1 MYKTNNNSFIGV
13 HSRNISEIFFTLLSW
28 LVAVAVVMRFINCKF
43 SYPIVKY
50 FLICE
55 SCAYTTREIEILIYL
70 SLFIFV
76 QLIVFKM
83 TPSEA
88 KTFKHTVKCK
98 LNDAD
103 KFTQV

>member
-1 MYKTNNNSFIGV
+1 MAI
-13 HSRNISEIFFTLLSW
+13 EIFIF
-28 LVAVAVVMRFINCKF
+28 F
-43 SYPIVKY
+43 
-50 FLICE
+50 
-55 SCAYTTREIEILIYL
+55 
-70 SLFIFV
+70 FIFL

-103 KFTQV
+103 KFTEVQKLKMFFNQQEYWWTEF

>member
-1 MYKTNNNSFIGV
+1 M
-13 HSRNISEIFFTLLSW
+13 EI
-28 LVAVAVVMRFINCKF
+28 K
-43 SYPIVKY
+43 
-50 FLICE
+50 
-55 SCAYTTREIEILIYL
+55 ILIYL

-103 KFTQV
+103 KFTQVWKLKVLFFLINKNIDAQNFESLMRKV